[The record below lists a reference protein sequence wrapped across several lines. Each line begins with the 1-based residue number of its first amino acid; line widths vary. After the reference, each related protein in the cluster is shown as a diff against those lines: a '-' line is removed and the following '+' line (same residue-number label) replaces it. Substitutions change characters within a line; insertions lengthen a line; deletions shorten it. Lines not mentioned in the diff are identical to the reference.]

1 MMGTRVTVG
10 SLIGV
15 VVALGLTARPVGA
28 QGPLALAKAH
38 YALAA
43 YEEALSTLA
52 SAGPSSSMVEMT
64 EVVAYR
70 AYCLLA
76 LGRMHEAR
84 ALVESL
90 VLIDPFFRPPVDQV
104 SPRVR
109 TFFDDVRF
117 PLLDDAAWQVYGA
130 AREAFERQDLATAA
144 EGFRTAIRL
153 AEELPAPRDASV
165 ADLETL
171 AHGFLDLTD
180 RMLAVPPTETEPSS
194 PPVDPDTG
202 VSDNSTTRA
211 DDDPGRVYSDADPGV
226 TMPEVVSRPLPPW
239 VPPPGAGRQTFSG
252 VIELIVSQEGKV
264 ESSHMLDSVEPL
276 YDSLLMSA
284 ARTWQ
289 FRPATKDGVAVRY
302 RYRLA
307 VRMGESQ
314 EVARTHR

>member
-1 MMGTRVTVG
+1 MMGTRLTVG

-15 VVALGLTARPVGA
+15 VVTLGLTGRPVGA
-28 QGPLALAKAH
+28 QDPLALARAH

-52 SAGPSSSMVEMT
+52 SARPSSSTAEMT

-76 LGRMHEAR
+76 LGRMDEAR

-117 PLLDDAAWQVYGA
+117 PLLDDAAWQVYGT

-144 EGFRTAIRL
+144 VGFRTALKL

-180 RMLAVPPTETEPSS
+180 RMLAVPPTEPKPGSTSLQ
-194 PPVDPDTG
+194 VDPDTS
-202 VSDNSTTRA
+202 VSGTSA
-211 DDDPGRVYSDADPGV
+211 AQVHDDPDRVYSEEDRGV
-226 TMPEVVSRPLPPW
+226 RMPEVVSRPLPPW

-264 ESSHMLDSVEPL
+264 ESSHMLDSIYPL

-289 FRPATKDGVAVRY
+289 FRPATKDGVPVRY

-307 VRMGESQ
+307 VRMGES
-314 EVARTHR
+314 